1 MHQTMKE
8 VNVQFMIEQGS
19 GRSGTIS
26 TTVPMTE
33 AEHDALRLDLQLRE
47 GAYLKQWIERN
58 LFYAISPVLVNS
70 DPWKV
75 VSPLI

>member
-1 MHQTMKE
+1 MRE
-8 VNVQFMIEQGS
+8 VKIQFMIEQGA
-19 GRSGTIS
+19 GRTGTIS

-33 AEHDALRLDLQLRE
+33 AEYDALRLDLQLRE
-47 GAYLKQWIERN
+47 GAYLQQWIERN

-70 DPWKV
+70 EPWKV